1 VWNIFPDDVG
11 VQCDGGVILM
21 EEGVFHDIQ
30 IGNISK
36 VLDGVNQS
44 LSRAHE
50 AGYCHCDIRPCN
62 ILYFYSSAGYQLIDY
77 DMAISSNAPLTFVD
91 GAQFRN
97 RGYRFRNAT
106 SDDYEMLIEL
116 IKVVTETEDNA
127 PYTPPHSRS
136 VYAGID
142 GFSSNSGSKRS

>member
-1 VWNIFPDDVG
+1 MLLVLSPH
-11 VQCDGGVILM
+11 LLAT
-21 EEGVFHDIQ
+21 
-30 IGNISK
+30 IGRK
-36 VLDGVNQS
+36 
-44 LSRAHE
+44 
-50 AGYCHCDIRPCN
+50 
-62 ILYFYSSAGYQLIDY
+62 SAGYQLIDY

-106 SDDYEMLIEL
+106 AGDEVHWEAVDDYEMLIEL